1 MMRRKRNIRLEFYVT
16 QEEKDAIEARMRL
29 YGTENLSAF
38 LRKIAIDGYVLKL
51 DLPELKELLTLM
63 RYAGNNIN
71 QIAYRANSTGRL
83 YQADIDEI
91 KQKQEKLLE
100 TAGNILRS
108 LSRL

>member
-1 MMRRKRNIRLEFYVT
+1 MKRRKRNIRLEFYVT

>member
-1 MMRRKRNIRLEFYVT
+1 MKSRKRNIRLEFYVT

-38 LRKIAIDGYVLKL
+38 LRKIAMDGYVLKL
-51 DLPELKELLTLM
+51 DLSELKELLTLM

>member
-100 TAGNILRS
+100 TVGNILRS

>member
-1 MMRRKRNIRLEFYVT
+1 MKRRKRNIRLEFYVT
-16 QEEKDAIEARMRL
+16 QEEKDAIEARMKL

>member
-1 MMRRKRNIRLEFYVT
+1 MKRRKRNIRLEFYVT

-38 LRKIAIDGYVLKL
+38 LRKIAMDGYVLKL

>member
-1 MMRRKRNIRLEFYVT
+1 MKRRKRNIRLEFYVT
-16 QEEKDAIEARMRL
+16 QEEKNAIEARMRL

-38 LRKIAIDGYVLKL
+38 LRKIAMDGYVLKL